1 MSQLYLKWDKVY
13 VQGQH
18 KCRGFIVEK
27 NWSGRFQKPTNE
39 TEPTEK
45 MEIEIKTA
53 KYT

>member
-27 NWSGRFQKPTNE
+27 
-39 TEPTEK
+39 
-45 MEIEIKTA
+45 KTGQA
-53 KYT
+53 DFRNQQMKQSPLKKWKLK